1 MFTLI
6 AQSLPDTEAL
16 TQVISQLDYS
26 RFVWAFAIA
35 SIAYFLN
42 RFVQETL
49 ERLSAG
55 QARRRMLMKRIS
67 SISRLTIFA
76 IAAYLILSSVLA
88 GQETVLIGLGGT
100 LAVSIGFALKD
111 TVSSLIAGVIILLD
125 QPFQV
130 GDRVQF
136 GSTYG
141 EVKEIGLRTVRITT
155 LDDNEVS
162 IPNNKFLTDEVA
174 CGNSGALD
182 MMIVVNFFIA
192 VDEDFERAKAIA
204 REACVSSPYVYLDK
218 PVAIHVR
225 ERDRTWG
232 YDTMIVCKAYV
243 NDVRFE
249 SAFTTDVTERVKRGF
264 QRAGIRSPQALTPL
278 SPAPPALSVA

>member
-1 MFTLI
+1 MSFYPLL
-6 AQSLPDTEAL
+6 AQAMPDPAAISNVL
-16 TQVISQLDYS
+16 SQLDYS
-26 RFVWAFAIA
+26 RFVWAGAVIA
-35 SIAYFLN
+35 IAYFIN
-42 RFVQETL
+42 RFLQNTL

-55 QARRRMLMKRIS
+55 QARRRMLMKKVS
-67 SISRLTIFA
+67 SFSRLTVFA
-76 IAAYLILSSVLA
+76 IATYMVLSTILA

-111 TVSSLIAGVIILLD
+111 TVSSLIAGVIILID

-162 IPNNKFLTDEVA
+162 IPNNKFLTDEVS

-182 MMIVVNFFIA
+182 MQMVMNYFIA
-192 VDEDFERAKAIA
+192 VDEDFELAKTIV
-204 REACVSSPYVYLDK
+204 REACVSSPFVYLDK
-218 PVAIHVR
+218 PVVLHVR
-225 ERDRTWG
+225 DRDRPWG

-249 SAFTTDVTERVKRGF
+249 SAFVTDVTERVKRGF
-264 QRAGIRSPQALTPL
+264 QDAQIRGPQMNQ
-278 SPAPPALSVA
+278 PPSVAEVRL

>member
-1 MFTLI
+1 MSFLLI
-6 AQSLPDTEAL
+6 AQAMPDPEAL
-16 TQVISQLDYS
+16 STVIAKLDYS
-26 RFVWAFAIA
+26 RFVWAGAIA
-35 SIAYFLN
+35 VVAYFINIFLQN
-42 RFVQETL
+42 TL

-55 QARRRMLMKRIS
+55 QARRRMLMKKVS
-67 SISRLTIFA
+67 SFSRLAIFA
-76 IAAYLILSSVLA
+76 GATYFVLSTILA

-100 LAVSIGFALKD
+100 IAVSVGFALKD
-111 TVSSLIAGVIILLD
+111 TVSSLIAGVIILID

-141 EVKEIGLRTVRITT
+141 EVKEIGLRTVRIVT

-162 IPNNKFLTDEVA
+162 IPNNKFLTDEVS

-182 MMIVVNFFIA
+182 MQIVMQYFIA
-192 VDEDFERAKAIA
+192 VDEDFELAKAIV
-204 REACVSSPYVYLDK
+204 REACVSSPFVYLDK
-218 PVAIHVR
+218 PVVLHVR

-232 YDTMIVCKAYV
+232 YDTMIVCTAYV

-249 SAFTTDVTERVKRGF
+249 SAFVTDVTERVKRGF
-264 QRAGIRSPQALTPL
+264 MEANIRRPQMNA
-278 SPAPPALSVA
+278 PAA

>member
-1 MFTLI
+1 MNTTLLQAMPNPEDLSHVLSAI
-6 AQSLPDTEAL
+6 
-16 TQVISQLDYS
+16 DYS
-26 RFVWAFAIA
+26 RTLWALAIIA
-35 SIAYFLN
+35 IAYFINKLL
-42 RFVQETL
+42 QQTL
-49 ERLSAG
+49 ENLSVG
-55 QARRRMLMKRIS
+55 QSKRRMLMKKIS
-67 SISRLTIFA
+67 SIGRLTVFA
-76 IAAYLILSSVLA
+76 TATYLVLSTMLA
-88 GQETVLIGLGGT
+88 GQERILIGLGGT

-111 TVSSLIAGVIILLD
+111 TVSSLIAGVIILID

-141 EVKEIGLRTVRITT
+141 EVKEIGLRTVRIAT

-162 IPNNKFLTDEVA
+162 IPNNKFLTDEVS

-192 VDEDFERAKAIA
+192 VDEDFELAKSIV
-204 REACVSSPYVYLDK
+204 REACVSSPYVFLDK
-218 PVAIHVR
+218 PVVMHVR
-225 ERDRTWG
+225 ERERTWG

-249 SAFTTDVTERVKRGF
+249 SAFVTDMTERVKRGF
-264 QRAGIRSPQALTPL
+264 KARGIRSPQMNA
-278 SPAPPALSVA
+278 PAIAAT

>member
-1 MFTLI
+1 MSYVLI
-6 AQSLPDTEAL
+6 SQAMPDPEAL
-16 TQVISQLDYS
+16 SNVLSGIDYS
-26 RFVWAFAIA
+26 RTIWAAAIIA
-35 SIAYFLN
+35 VAYFIN
-42 RFVQETL
+42 RMLQQTL
-49 ERLSAG
+49 ENLSVG
-55 QARRRMLMKRIS
+55 QSKRRMFMKKVS
-67 SISRLTIFA
+67 SIGRLLVFT
-76 IAAYLILSSVLA
+76 AATYLVLSTMLA
-88 GQETVLIGLGGT
+88 GQERILLGLGGT

-111 TVSSLIAGVIILLD
+111 TVSSLIAGVIILID

-136 GSTYG
+136 GDTYG

-162 IPNNKFLTDEVA
+162 IPNNKFLTDEVS

-192 VDEDFERAKAIA
+192 VDEDFDLAKRIV
-204 REACVSSPYVYLDK
+204 REACVSSPYVFLDK
-218 PVAIHVR
+218 PVAIRVK

-232 YDTMIVCKAYV
+232 YDTMITGKVYV

-249 SAFTTDVTERVKRGF
+249 SAFVTDITERVKRGF
-264 QRAGIRSPQALTPL
+264 KAHAIRAPHNTLNWTP
-278 SPAPPALSVA
+278 